1 MPLYVLAGAAFG
13 ARNPALDAVRLDVMH
28 HRLWGRAE
36 AIRTLLRRIV
46 VAAAPLVFGVLAD
59 QLASS
64 RSHAGA
70 QHGFDANASA
80 AGLHAT
86 FLVLLAA
93 LALGGLLTFRAR
105 RTYPRDVATAL
116 ASEEATASR

>member
-1 MPLYVLAGAAFG
+1 
-13 ARNPALDAVRLDVMH
+13 MH

-36 AIRTLLRRIV
+36 AVRTLLRRIV

-64 RSHAGA
+64 RA
-70 QHGFDANASA
+70 HGNDQRGFGANASA

-86 FLVLLAA
+86 FLVLLAT
-93 LALGGLLTFRAR
+93 LAISGLLTFWAR
-105 RTYPRDVATAL
+105 RTYPRDVATAV
-116 ASEEATASR
+116 ASEEGTATR